1 LSDLAPS
8 GIPADPFDWIA
19 AQFETPGCRWSMGA
33 FGASGAFP
41 HGPALLEVGR
51 DAIVAYSTGA
61 SIRFE
66 RKAKLQLV
74 AFETISSDPFMWNHG
89 VALCVPE
96 DDLFAAPA
104 GIIRDAGTDGGA
116 IAPADRAAR
125 CFDIGIPSSQARV
138 SIRPNDSEAVGIL
151 DRFVGETFWA
161 LPKATLEGLA
171 TSRLDLVI
179 ETPIGRLEMRQE
191 ADMPKEAEPYP
202 PFIDIRLLKSGF
214 THARSTPV
222 PSGLVACGYVFPP
235 HPARQAPGVTKDF
248 DRLEHVR
255 CQAALDRFGVPVLV
269 RLKREV
275 EAALDSGAHPP
286 SGVKT
291 RHEID
296 VVRVALRQRLM
307 IDPHIDLA
315 PWLSVF
321 DKPLLAAIAARGRTR
336 QSS

>member
-1 LSDLAPS
+1 MTPS
-8 GIPADPFDWIA
+8 GIPDDPFDWIA
-19 AQFETPGCRWSMGA
+19 AQLEKPGCLWSMGA

-41 HGPALLEVGR
+41 HGPALLAAGR
-51 DAIVAYSTGA
+51 DAVVAYSAGA

-89 VALCVPE
+89 VVLCVAE

-104 GIIRDAGTDGGA
+104 GIIRDAGTDLDA
-116 IAPADRAAR
+116 IRPDGRAAR
-125 CFDIGIPSSQARV
+125 RFDIGIPSRQARV
-138 SIRPNDSEAVGIL
+138 SIRPNGSKTADIL
-151 DRFVGETFWA
+151 DHFVGETFFG
-161 LPKATLEGLA
+161 LPETALEGLA
-171 TSRLDLVI
+171 ASRLDWVI

-191 ADMPKEAEPYP
+191 ADVLTEADPYP
-202 PFIDIRLLKSGF
+202 PLIDIRLLKSGL

-222 PSGLVACGYVFPP
+222 PEGLVACAYVFPP
-235 HPARQAPGVTKDF
+235 HPARHAPGVTKDF
-248 DRLEHVR
+248 DTAEHAGF
-255 CQAALDRFGVPVLV
+255 QATLDRFGLPALV
-269 RLKREV
+269 RLKRDV
-275 EAALDSGAHPP
+275 MAALDAGSASLSGIN
-286 SGVKT
+286 G

-321 DKPLLAAIAARGRTR
+321 DKPLLAAMERR
-336 QSS
+336 QSQSS